1 MSNIIDTYSLDINQ
15 IAGLI
20 AKTGHEVTTVVEG
33 DMGSGKSSISTLLAP
48 QFPNHTSFYA
58 DMTTKDLGDVTIPNI
73 GKLDNGTGY
82 VTYLTNEEFGVHL
95 DKPIILMIDEF
106 GKANPAVKLAMLRL
120 MLERKIGSYT
130 LHPESIVFATT
141 NLGAEG
147 VGDLLPPH
155 ARNRMSVVRMRKP
168 DVDTWLEWG
177 INNGIDPA
185 LLGWVKDNPQ
195 VFQSFTD
202 VKDPDENPYI
212 YHPQARGRTAFV
224 TPRSLALY
232 SKTLEKRAAL
242 PDQVVTAHGIGLIGA
257 QAALDMQA
265 YITLGDQL
273 PTRQAILDDP
283 DTAPIPVSVAA
294 VCMVVFRALSSMDR
308 EFVNPWMTYMNRLS
322 ADAQGL
328 FVNGVRA
335 PRYSKQHIV
344 MTNSKFTSWCKSN
357 GFLFTADV

>member
-1 MSNIIDTYSLDINQ
+1 MTNIIDTYSLDINQ

-20 AKTGHEVTTVVEG
+20 AATGHEVTTLVEG
-33 DMGSGKSSISTLLAP
+33 DMGSGKSSILSLLAA
-48 QFPNHTSFYA
+48 QFPGHVACYA

-73 GKLDNGTGY
+73 AKLDDGTGY

-95 DKPIILMIDEF
+95 NQPIILMIDEF

-120 MLERKIGSYT
+120 MLERKIGSYK

-168 DVDTWLEWG
+168 TADIWLEWG
-177 INNGIDPA
+177 VNNGIDPV
-185 LLGWVKDNPQ
+185 LLSWVKDNPQ

-202 VKDPDENPYI
+202 VRDPEENPYI
-212 YHPQARGRTAFV
+212 YHPQAKSRTAFV

-232 SKTLEKRAAL
+232 SKTLAMRSKL
-242 PDQVVTAHGIGLIGA
+242 PAQVVTAHGIGLIGA
-257 QAALDMQA
+257 QAALDLQA
-265 YITLGDQL
+265 YVQLGDQL
-273 PTRQAILDDP
+273 PTRKAIIDDP
-283 DTAPIPVSVAA
+283 ESAPIPTSVAA
-294 VCMVVFRALSSMDR
+294 VCMIVFRAMSSMDR
-308 EFVNPWMTYMNRLS
+308 EFVHPWHTYLNRLS

-328 FVNGVRA
+328 YVNGVRK
-335 PRYSKQHIV
+335 PNYSKKHIV
-344 MTNSKFTSWCKSN
+344 MTDATFTAWCKN
-357 GFLFTADV
+357 HGYLFTADQ